1 MTSSQVITY
10 FLPTWEVSIQIFL
23 CQAELIYVL
32 ILMDNGPPMALDS
45 FFKKIVNRQVFEGV

>member
-45 FFKKIVNRQVFEGV
+45 FF